1 MDLWFVQLIYVLV
14 EWMYGFNDECIVS
27 DYIVTVSGN
36 AMIGYPRETRK
47 RFVYLLVNIIQLY

>member
-1 MDLWFVQLIYVLV
+1 MYGLFNGYVLD

-27 DYIVTVSGN
+27 DYIVIVSEN
-36 AMIGYPRETRK
+36 AMTGYLREIRK